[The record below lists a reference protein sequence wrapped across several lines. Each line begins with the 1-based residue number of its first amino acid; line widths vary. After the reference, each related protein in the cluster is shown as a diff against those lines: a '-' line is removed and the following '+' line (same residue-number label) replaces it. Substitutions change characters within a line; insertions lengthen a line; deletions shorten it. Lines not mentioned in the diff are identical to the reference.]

1 MKYTVSGTTL
11 YLPHSTIE
19 FESSKALYEFLLL
32 LLTQTEGL
40 PY

>member
-1 MKYTVSGTTL
+1 MKYRVSGTTL
-11 YLPHSTIE
+11 YLTSTTIE
-19 FESSKALYEFLLL
+19 FSSVKELNEFLLL